1 MGGLNKY
8 CLNFKVNLFQY
19 AEEPLMESVRVTLDE
34 RFTPQMD
41 VIYNVIT
48 KYIIQTLIDGY
59 NQAA

>member
-1 MGGLNKY
+1 
-8 CLNFKVNLFQY
+8 
-19 AEEPLMESVRVTLDE
+19 MESLRVTLDE

-59 NQAA
+59 TQAA